1 MFKLKTFL
9 KLVLFS
15 ISRFYDL
22 ILYFFKKYIYTINHK
37 RIAMNYLYFS
47 FWTGLSG
54 ASLAT
59 MIRLELAYPGSHF
72 FKGDSIKYL
81 QVITGHGLIM
91 VFFVVVPII
100 FGFFAN
106 FFIPYHIG
114 SKDVAFP
121 RLNSIGFWI
130 LPSGFFLLAKSAFL
144 RRQIHN
150 HRENSTN
157 FNKLLASNSSWNLSK
172 DELTTILD
180 INRRAV
186 DSLEFTKQSTV
197 FDSNKLSLEQI
208 PNGILSNNNSF
219 FRISLKNS
227 WTNGTNTLNF
237 YKNFGSTNFGVYSTN
252 LSSKDRGFNTT
263 FPTHSLYDS
272 NSFFNMWNLFNWN
285 SVGSGCNLLTSGSKF
300 LDSTSIFT
308 STKFVQKRD
317 ISLNDVH
324 QYFEPLWHLFRVRGT
339 RKANRSNFVT
349 KCPSSSYTMS
359 GWTFI
364 TPFSSNLKYTGY
376 GAQDLAVL
384 GVIFAGISTT
394 ISFTNLLITRRT
406 LSMPGLKHR
415 KSLIPF
421 LSLSLFL
428 TMRMLALITP
438 VLGAAM
444 IMLSMDRHWG
454 TSFFDYTYGG
464 DLVLFHHL
472 FWFFGHPEVY
482 VVIIPSF
489 GIVNMLL
496 PFYNTRRI
504 TSKNHLIWTTYVMA
518 YMGFLVWGH
527 HMYLIGLDNRS
538 RSFFSTITLMIALP
552 AVVKIVN
559 WTLTLLNGAFR
570 WDVSILFV
578 FTFFTFFLCGGL
590 TGMWLSHV
598 ALNLYVHDTFYVVAH
613 FHFLFSAA
621 TFSALFA
628 GVYYYF
634 PILFGI
640 KYSRFFAYCH
650 LVYWFVGQWLTF
662 LPLFWV
668 GYNGLPRRYHDYP
681 IVFMGWQGLATSGHM
696 ITIFSIVFFFLMLLD
711 SHLINKSAII
721 SHCGIPRWHKRINY
735 YTYKIKVLQ
744 RHNSKTTNH
753 LPYDF
758 YKTLQCLIFL
768 TLV

>member
-1 MFKLKTFL
+1 MFNICTSLNLLKY
-9 KLVLFS
+9 K
-15 ISRFYDL
+15 ISRMYDL
-22 ILYFFKKYIYTINHK
+22 SLYFFKKYIYTVNHK

-91 VFFVVVPII
+91 VFFVVVPVI

-130 LPSGFFLLAKSAFL
+130 LPSGFLLLAKSAFL

-157 FNKLLASNSSWNLSK
+157 FNKLFSSNSGWSLNKS
-172 DELTTILD
+172 ELDLMLD
-180 INRRAV
+180 SIKKAS
-186 DSLEFTKQSTV
+186 DSG
-197 FDSNKLSLEQI
+197 FDSKMSYVVENNRLGVDNLPIAIK
-208 PNGILSNNNSF
+208 SNNEGF
-219 FRISLKNS
+219 FRLSLKNS
-227 WTNGTNTLNF
+227 WLSPNNTLDF
-237 YKNFGSTNFGVYSTN
+237 YKNFGIKNTGVFN
-252 LSSKDRGFNTT
+252 LNINNKSLGFNS
-263 FPTHSLYDS
+263 SLPNFVS
-272 NSFFNMWNLFNWN
+272 FKKNSFVDGWFQSAGSTISGNGVSRN
-285 SVGSGCNLLTSGSKF
+285 SEI
-300 LDSTSIFT
+300 LDASSIFT
-308 STKFVQKRD
+308 STKFVQRKQL
-317 ISLNDVH
+317 SWNDVH
-324 QYFEPLWHLFRVRGT
+324 YYFEPMWHLFRVKGNKKT
-339 RKANRSNFVT
+339 NKSNFVT

-384 GVIFAGISTT
+384 GVIFAGVSTT

-406 LSMPGLKHR
+406 LSMPGLRHR

-496 PFYNTRRI
+496 PFHNTRRI

-578 FTFFTFFLCGGL
+578 FTFFSFFLSGGL

-621 TFSALFA
+621 TFSAIFA
-628 GVYYYF
+628 GIYYYF

-681 IVFMGWQGLATSGHM
+681 IVFMGWQGLATAGHI
-696 ITIFSIVFFFLMLLD
+696 ITLFSIVFFFLMLLD
-711 SHLINKSAII
+711 SHILNKSAVI
-721 SHCGIPRWHKRINY
+721 SHYGIPRWHKRINY
-735 YTYKIKVLQ
+735 YTYKIKVIQ
-744 RHNSKTTNH
+744 RNNSKNSFV
-753 LPYDF
+753 LPF
-758 YKTLQCLIFL
+758 SFL
-768 TLV
+768 NKI